1 MPPSSSRPASALRS
15 LADDVR
21 RRSDEQLRELVRRR
35 PDLARP
41 APHDLTSLAARAST
55 RSSVQRALD
64 GLDRGHLEVLE
75 ALVVSGDP
83 VDLDRTA
90 SLLGRSAR
98 SLVGFVE
105 ELWDRAL
112 LWSGVDGQHV
122 VRAASEVLGPHPV
135 GLGPSIAE
143 LRGSAPA
150 SYASP
155 EALDA
160 VIASAPPDAR
170 NILDKLTWGPPIGT
184 LSPGGPLAEVG
195 AWLLSHQL
203 ISALSADH
211 VALPREVALR
221 LRGGRLHRQT
231 ALSAPHLKVTAHE
244 QSSVDAAAGEQAS
257 ELLGLVD
264 EIAAD
269 WGPHPPRV
277 LRAGGLAVRDLKRL
291 TVLLDVDLTHAAFIV
306 EMAYAADLLADDAS
320 LEPVWAPTP
329 GYDEWQQRPSARRWV
344 RLGRA
349 WLASGRASHLI
360 GTAPASG
367 GSPINA
373 LSADVV
379 YPPMRQLRGDILAEL
394 AALPEG
400 QAPALADLIER
411 IRWRRP
417 MRRAEIIE
425 AVTAAVLREAEW
437 LGITG
442 RGALSSAGRLLYDAT
457 ADPSAAEEAISTH
470 LPSPVEHVLLQAD
483 LTAVAPGR
491 LEGSIAQFMRL
502 VSDVESRGGATVY
515 RFSPESVRRAL
526 DAGWSAAQVLTAL
539 RDASRTP
546 VPQPLEYLVGDIA
559 RRHGQTRVGSV
570 SAYIR
575 SDNSVLLDTMLADRT
590 LAALQ
595 LRRLAPTVI
604 VSQAHTGVVLEMLRE
619 NGFAP
624 VAEKTDGGVMIPPV
638 SHHRTPARRRT
649 ASPTI
654 TSVVDDQLTKTLVA
668 ALRAGE
674 ESAAYERARAL
685 SQPGPRLPSTEAAVA
700 LALLREASAD
710 GLGLWIG
717 YADADGRVTRILFY
731 PRRIVGGRAFGSV
744 EGSNVERA
752 FSIHRITGAALI

>member
-1 MPPSSSRPASALRS
+1 MRART
-15 LADDVR
+15 
-21 RRSDEQLRELVRRR
+21 DEQLKALVRAR

-41 APHDLTSLAARAST
+41 APSDLTSLAARAST

-64 GLDRGHLEVLE
+64 GLDRGHLQVLE

-83 VDLDRTA
+83 VDVARTA
-90 SLLGRSAR
+90 QLLGRSAP
-98 SLVGFVE
+98 SLAGFVQD
-105 ELWDRAL
+105 LWDRAL
-112 LWSGVDGQHV
+112 MWRGNDGQHV
-122 VRAASEVLGPHPV
+122 VRAVTEVLGPHPA
-135 GLGPSIAE
+135 GLGPSIAD
-143 LRGSAPA
+143 LTGSTPA
-150 SYASP
+150 SYDSA

-160 VIASAPPDAR
+160 VIAAAPPNAR
-170 NILDKLTWGPPIGT
+170 HILDKLTWGPPIGT
-184 LSPGGPLAEVG
+184 LSPGGPLAAVG
-195 AWLLSHQL
+195 TWLLSRQL

-221 LRGGRLHRQT
+221 LRGDRLYLET
-231 ALSAPHLKVTAHE
+231 ALIAPDLTVTAH
-244 QSSVDAAAGEQAS
+244 QQPSVDATAGGQAS

-264 EIAAD
+264 ELAAH
-269 WGPHPPRV
+269 WGPRPPRV
-277 LRAGGLAVRDLKRL
+277 LRAGGLSVRDFKRL
-291 TVLLDVDLTHAAFIV
+291 SAILDVERGHAAFVV
-306 EMAYAADLLADDAS
+306 ETAYAAALLADDAS

-329 GYDEWQQRPSARRWV
+329 GYDEWQQRPSAHRWV

-349 WLASGRASHLI
+349 WLASGRAPHLV
-360 GTAPASG
+360 GSVAAGG

-373 LSADVV
+373 LSGDVL
-379 YPPMRQLRGDILAEL
+379 YPPMRQLRGDVLAEL

-400 QAPALADLIER
+400 HAPDVASLGDR

-417 MRRAEIIE
+417 MRRAEIVE

-437 LGITG
+437 LGLTG
-442 RGALSSAGRLLYDAT
+442 RGALSAAGRILVDAN
-457 ADPSAAEEAISTH
+457 ADPSAAEEAISTN

-502 VSDVESRGGATVY
+502 VADVESRGGATVY

-526 DAGWSAAQVLTAL
+526 DAGWSSVQVLTAL

-546 VPQPLEYLVGDIA
+546 VPQPLEYLVGDVA

-575 SDNSVLLDTMLADRT
+575 SDDSAVLDTMLADRG

-595 LRRLAPTVI
+595 LRRVAPTVV
-604 VSQAHTGVVLEMLRE
+604 VSAAQTVVVLEMLRD

-624 VAEKTDGGVMIPPV
+624 VAETTDGGVVIPPV
-638 SHHRTPARRRT
+638 SHHRAPARR
-649 ASPTI
+649 APSSPTV
-654 TSVVDDQLTKTLVA
+654 TSVVDDDLTETLVS

-674 ESAAYERARAL
+674 ESAAYERAREQ
-685 SQPGPRLPSTEAAVA
+685 SQPGPRLPSTEPAVA
-700 LALLREASAD
+700 LGLLRAASAD
-710 GLGLWIG
+710 RLGLWIG
-717 YADADGRVTRILFY
+717 YADADGRTTRILFY
-731 PRRIVGGRAFGSV
+731 PKRVDGGRAYGSV

-752 FSIHRITGAALI
+752 FSIHRITGAAVS

>member
-1 MPPSSSRPASALRS
+1 
-15 LADDVR
+15 
-21 RRSDEQLRELVRRR
+21 
-35 PDLARP
+35 
-41 APHDLTSLAARAST
+41 
-55 RSSVQRALD
+55 LD

-83 VDLDRTA
+83 VDLDRA
-90 SLLGRSAR
+90 LVLLGRSAPP
-98 SLVGFVE
+98 LDGFVQD
-105 ELWDRAL
+105 LWDRAL
-112 LWSGVDGQHV
+112 LWRGSDGQHV
-122 VRAASEVLGPHPV
+122 VRAATEVLGPHPA
-135 GLGPSIAE
+135 GLGPAIAD

-150 SYASP
+150 SYASA
-155 EALDA
+155 ESLDA
-160 VIASAPPDAR
+160 VIASAPPEAR

-184 LSPGGPLAEVG
+184 LSPGGPMASMG
-195 AWLLSHQL
+195 AWLLSHEL

-221 LRGGRLHRQT
+221 LRGDRLHRKT
-231 ALSAPHLKVTAHE
+231 ALTAPDLSVIAHE
-244 QSSVDAAAGEQAS
+244 QSSVDAAAGGQAS

-269 WGPHPPRV
+269 WGPRPPRV
-277 LRAGGLAVRDLKRL
+277 LRAGGLSVRDLKR
-291 TVLLDVDLTHAAFIV
+291 VSAILDVDQAHAAFVV
-306 EMAYAADLLADDAS
+306 EIAYAADLLADDAS

-349 WLASGRASHLI
+349 WLGSGRASHLV
-360 GTAPASG
+360 GTVPAGG
-367 GSPINA
+367 GSTINA
-373 LSADVV
+373 LSADVA
-379 YPPMRQLRGDILAEL
+379 YPPTRQLRGDVLTEL

-400 QAPALADLIER
+400 QAPDVDALSDR

-442 RGALSSAGRLLYDAT
+442 RGALSTAGRLLFDAT
-457 ADPSAAEEAISTH
+457 SGPSAAEEAISTH

-515 RFSPESVRRAL
+515 RFSAESVRRAL
-526 DAGWSAAQVLTAL
+526 DAGWSSTQVLTAL

-546 VPQPLEYLVGDIA
+546 VPQPLEYLVGDVG

-570 SAYIR
+570 GSYIR
-575 SDNSVLLDTMLADRT
+575 SDNSAVLDTMLADRA

-595 LRRLAPTVI
+595 LRRLAPTVV
-604 VSQAHTGVVLEMLRE
+604 VSPANRVVVLEMLRE

-624 VAEKTDGGVMIPPV
+624 VAEKTDGAVMVARIA
-638 SHHRTPARRRT
+638 HHRTPARRPL
-649 ASPTI
+649 APMV
-654 TSVVDDQLTKTLVA
+654 TSFVDDEATQTLVS

-674 ESAAYERARAL
+674 ESAEYERAREQ
-685 SQPGPRLPSTEAAVA
+685 SQPGPRLPSTEPAVA

-710 GLGLWIG
+710 SFGLWIG
-717 YADADGRVTRILFY
+717 YADAEGRRTRILFY
-731 PRRIVGGRAFGSV
+731 PRRIEGGRAYGQVDGSP
-744 EGSNVERA
+744 GERA
-752 FSIHRITGAALI
+752 FSIHRIIGAALR

>member
-1 MPPSSSRPASALRS
+1 MRVSSSRSASAVRS

-21 RRSDEQLRELVRRR
+21 GRSDGQLQALVRHR

-41 APHDLTSLAARAST
+41 APSDLTSLAARAST

-64 GLDRGHLEVLE
+64 GLDRGRLQVLE

-83 VDLDRTA
+83 VDLARNAT
-90 SLLGRSAR
+90 LLGRPAL
-98 SLVGFVE
+98 SLDGFVQD
-105 ELWDRAL
+105 LWDRAL
-112 LWSGVDGQHV
+112 VWRGSDGQHV
-122 VRAASEVLGPHPV
+122 VRAVAEVLGPHPA
-135 GLGPSIAE
+135 GLGPAIAD
-143 LRGSAPA
+143 LRGSSPA

-170 NILDKLTWGPPIGT
+170 NILDKLTWGPPIGI
-184 LSPGGPLAEVG
+184 LSPDGPLATEG

-203 ISALSADH
+203 ISAVSAGH
-211 VALPREVALR
+211 VVLPREVALR
-221 LRGGRLHRQT
+221 LRGDRLHRESALT
-231 ALSAPHLKVTAHE
+231 APDLTATAHE
-244 QSSVDAAAGEQAS
+244 QSSVNAAAGGQAS

-264 EIAAD
+264 ELAAD
-269 WGPHPPRV
+269 WGPGPPRV
-277 LRAGGLAVRDLKRL
+277 LRAGGLSVRDFKRL
-291 TVLLDVDLTHAAFIV
+291 TAILDVDPAHAAFVV
-306 EMAYAADLLADDAS
+306 ETAYAAALLADDAS

-329 GYDEWQQRPSARRWV
+329 GYDEWQQRPSAHRWV

-349 WLASGRASHLI
+349 WLASGRAPHLV
-360 GTAPASG
+360 GTVPAGG

-373 LSADVV
+373 LSGDVV
-379 YPPMRQLRGDILAEL
+379 YPPTRQLRSDVLAEL

-400 QAPALADLIER
+400 QAPDAVSLVRR

-417 MRRAEIIE
+417 MRRAEIVE

-442 RGALSSAGRLLYDAT
+442 RGALSTAGRLLFDA
-457 ADPSAAEEAISTH
+457 AAGPSAAEEAIGTH

-491 LEGSIAQFMRL
+491 LEGSLAQFMRL
-502 VSDVESRGGATVY
+502 VADVESRGGATVY
-515 RFSPESVRRAL
+515 RFSPKSIRRGL
-526 DAGWSAAQVLTAL
+526 DAGWSSAQVLNAL
-539 RDASRTP
+539 QDASRTP
-546 VPQPLEYLVGDIA
+546 VPQPLEYLVGDVA

-575 SDNSVLLDTMLADRT
+575 SDDSAVLDTMLADRG

-595 LRRLAPTVI
+595 LRRVAPTVV
-604 VSQAHTGVVLEMLRE
+604 VSSAHTAVVLEMLRE

-624 VAEKTDGGVMIPPV
+624 VAETTDGGVMVPSV
-638 SHHRTPARRRT
+638 SHHRTPARRPP
-649 ASPTI
+649 ASPTF
-654 TSVVDDQLTKTLVA
+654 TSLVDDELTATLVS

-674 ESAAYERARAL
+674 ESAAYERAREQ
-685 SQPGPRLPSTEAAVA
+685 SQPGPRLPSTEPAVA

-710 GLGLWIG
+710 RLGLWIG
-717 YADADGRVTRILFY
+717 YADADGRTTRILFY
-731 PRRIVGGRAFGSV
+731 PKRIEGGRAYGSI

-752 FSIHRITGAALI
+752 FSIHRITGAAVS

>member
-1 MPPSSSRPASALRS
+1 M
-15 LADDVR
+15 VR
-21 RRSDEQLRELVRRR
+21 HR

-41 APHDLTSLAARAST
+41 APSDLTSLAARAST

-64 GLDRGHLEVLE
+64 GLDRGHLQVLE

-83 VDLDRTA
+83 VDLARTA
-90 SLLGRSAR
+90 TLLGRSAP
-98 SLVGFVE
+98 SLDGFVQD
-105 ELWDRAL
+105 LGDRAL
-112 LWSGVDGQHV
+112 LWRGSDGQHV
-122 VRAASEVLGPHPV
+122 VRAVAEVLGPHPA
-135 GLGPSIAE
+135 GLGPAIAD
-143 LRGSAPA
+143 LRGSSPA

-155 EALDA
+155 EALDL

-184 LSPGGPLAEVG
+184 LSPGGPLAAEG

-221 LRGGRLHRQT
+221 LRGDRLHRESALT
-231 ALSAPHLKVTAHE
+231 APDLTVTAHE
-244 QSSVDAAAGEQAS
+244 QSSVDAAAGGRAS

-264 EIAAD
+264 ELAAD
-269 WGPHPPRV
+269 WGPRPPRV
-277 LRAGGLAVRDLKRL
+277 LRAGGLSVRDFKRL
-291 TVLLDVDLTHAAFIV
+291 TAILDVDPAHAAFVV
-306 EMAYAADLLADDAS
+306 ETAYAAALLADDAS

-329 GYDEWQQRPSARRWV
+329 GYDEWQQRPSAHRWV

-349 WLASGRASHLI
+349 WLASGRAPHLV
-360 GTAPASG
+360 GTVPTGG

-373 LSADVV
+373 LSGDVV
-379 YPPMRQLRGDILAEL
+379 YPPTRQLRGDVLAEL

-400 QAPALADLIER
+400 QAPDLASLGDR

-417 MRRAEIIE
+417 MRRAEIVE

-442 RGALSSAGRLLYDAT
+442 RGALSTAGRLLFDA
-457 ADPSAAEEAISTH
+457 AAGPSAAEEAIGTH

-491 LEGSIAQFMRL
+491 LEGSLAQFMRL
-502 VSDVESRGGATVY
+502 VADVESRGGATVY
-515 RFSPESVRRAL
+515 RFSPQSVRRGL
-526 DAGWSAAQVLTAL
+526 DAGWSSAQVLNAL
-539 RDASRTP
+539 QDASRTP
-546 VPQPLEYLVGDIA
+546 VPQPLEYLVGDVA

-575 SDNSVLLDTMLADRT
+575 SDDAAVLDTMLADRG

-595 LRRLAPTVI
+595 LRRVAPTVA
-604 VSQAHTGVVLEMLRE
+604 VSPAHTAVVLEMLRE

-624 VAEKTDGGVMIPPV
+624 VAETTDGGVMVPPV
-638 SHHRTPARRRT
+638 SHHRTPARRQS
-649 ASPTI
+649 ASPTL
-654 TSVVDDQLTKTLVA
+654 TSFVDDELTATLVS

-674 ESAAYERARAL
+674 ESAAYERAREQ
-685 SQPGPRLPSTEAAVA
+685 SQPGPRLPSTEPAVA

-710 GLGLWIG
+710 SLGLWIG
-717 YADADGRVTRILFY
+717 YADADGRTTRILFY
-731 PRRIVGGRAFGSV
+731 PKRIEGGRAYGSI

-752 FSIHRITGAALI
+752 FSIHRITGAAVS

>member
-1 MPPSSSRPASALRS
+1 
-15 LADDVR
+15 VR
-21 RRSDEQLRELVRRR
+21 GRSDDQLRALVRRR

-41 APHDLTSLAARAST
+41 APSDLTSLAARAST

-83 VDLDRTA
+83 VDLDRAAT
-90 SLLGRSAR
+90 LLGRAAP
-98 SLVGFVE
+98 SLKGFVRD
-105 ELWDRAL
+105 LWVRAL
-112 LWSGVDGQHV
+112 LWRGRDGQHV
-122 VRAASEVLGPHPV
+122 VRAVAEVLGPHPA
-135 GLGPSIAE
+135 GLGPSITD

-160 VIASAPPDAR
+160 VIASAPPEAR
-170 NILDKLTWGPPIGT
+170 SILDRLTWGPPIGT
-184 LSPGGPLAEVG
+184 LSPGGHMAAAG

-203 ISALSADH
+203 ISSLSADH

-221 LRGGRLHRQT
+221 LREDRLHQQIALT
-231 ALSAPHLKVTAHE
+231 APDLTVIAHE
-244 QSSVDAAAGEQAS
+244 QSSVDAAAGGQAS

-269 WGPHPPRV
+269 WGPRPPRV
-277 LRAGGLAVRDLKRL
+277 LRAGGLSVRDFRHLAAN
-291 TVLLDVDLTHAAFIV
+291 LDVDPAHAAFVV
-306 EMAYAADLLADDAS
+306 EIAYAANLLADDAS

-329 GYDEWQQRPSARRWV
+329 GYDEWQQRPSAHRWV
-344 RLGRA
+344 RLAQA
-349 WLASGRASHLI
+349 WLASGRASHLV
-360 GTAPASG
+360 GTVPAGG
-367 GSPINA
+367 GSPVNA
-373 LSADVV
+373 LSGDVA
-379 YPPMRQLRGDILAEL
+379 YPPTRQLRGDVLAEL

-400 QAPALADLIER
+400 QAPDRACLGDR

-425 AVTAAVLREAEW
+425 TVTTAVLREAEW

-442 RGALSSAGRLLYDAT
+442 RGALSSAGRLLLDA
-457 ADPSAAEEAISTH
+457 AASPSAAEEGISAH

-526 DAGWSAAQVLTAL
+526 DAGWSSGQVLTAL
-539 RDASRTP
+539 KDASRTP
-546 VPQPLEYLVGDIA
+546 VPQPLEYLVGDVA

-570 SAYIR
+570 AAYIR
-575 SDNSVLLDTMLADRT
+575 SDDSAVLDAMLADRG

-595 LRRLAPTVI
+595 LRRLAPTVV
-604 VSQAHTGVVLEMLRE
+604 VSPAHRAVVLEMLRE
-619 NGFAP
+619 NGFGP
-624 VAEKTDGGVMIPPV
+624 VAETPTGGVVIPPV
-638 SHHRTPARRRT
+638 SHHRAPARRKRV
-649 ASPTI
+649 SPTL
-654 TSVVDDQLTKTLVA
+654 TSVVDDELTETLVA

-674 ESAAYERARAL
+674 ESAEYERARQR
-685 SQPGPRLPSTEAAVA
+685 SQPGPRLPATEPAVA

-710 GLGLWIG
+710 SRGLWIG
-717 YADADGRVTRILFY
+717 YADGDGRTTRILFY
-731 PRRIVGGRAFGSV
+731 PKRIEGGRAYGSV
-744 EGSNVERA
+744 EGSDVERA
-752 FSIHRITGAALI
+752 FSIHRITGAAVS

>member
-1 MPPSSSRPASALRS
+1 M
-15 LADDVR
+15 VR
-21 RRSDEQLRELVRRR
+21 HR

-41 APHDLTSLAARAST
+41 APSDLTSLAARAST

-64 GLDRGHLEVLE
+64 GLDRGHLQVLE

-83 VDLDRTA
+83 VDLARTA
-90 SLLGRSAR
+90 TLLGRSAP
-98 SLVGFVE
+98 SLDGFVQD
-105 ELWDRAL
+105 LGDRAL
-112 LWSGVDGQHV
+112 LWRGSDGQHV
-122 VRAASEVLGPHPV
+122 VRAVAEVLGPHPA
-135 GLGPSIAE
+135 GLGPAIAD
-143 LRGSAPA
+143 LRGSSPA

-155 EALDA
+155 EALDL

-184 LSPGGPLAEVG
+184 LSPGGPLAAEG

-221 LRGGRLHRQT
+221 LRGDRLHRESALT
-231 ALSAPHLKVTAHE
+231 APDLTVTAHE
-244 QSSVDAAAGEQAS
+244 QSSVDAAAGGRAS

-264 EIAAD
+264 ELAAD
-269 WGPHPPRV
+269 WGPRPPRV
-277 LRAGGLAVRDLKRL
+277 LRAGGLSVRDFKRL
-291 TVLLDVDLTHAAFIV
+291 TAILDVDPAHAAFVV
-306 EMAYAADLLADDAS
+306 ETAYAAALLADDAS

-329 GYDEWQQRPSARRWV
+329 GYDEWQQRPSAHRWV

-349 WLASGRASHLI
+349 WLASGRAPHLV
-360 GTAPASG
+360 GTVPTGG

-373 LSADVV
+373 LSGDVV
-379 YPPMRQLRGDILAEL
+379 YPPTRQLRGDVLAEL

-400 QAPALADLIER
+400 QAPDLASLGDR

-417 MRRAEIIE
+417 MRRAEIVE

-442 RGALSSAGRLLYDAT
+442 RGALSTAGRLLFDA
-457 ADPSAAEEAISTH
+457 AAGPSAAEEAIGTH
-470 LPSPVEHVLLQAD
+470 LPSPVEHILLQAD

-491 LEGSIAQFMRL
+491 LEGSLAQFMRL
-502 VSDVESRGGATVY
+502 VADVESRGGATVY
-515 RFSPESVRRAL
+515 RFSPQSVRRGL
-526 DAGWSAAQVLTAL
+526 DAGWSSAQVLNAL
-539 RDASRTP
+539 QDASRTP
-546 VPQPLEYLVGDIA
+546 VPQPLEYLVGDVA

-575 SDNSVLLDTMLADRT
+575 SDDAAVLDTMLADRG

-595 LRRLAPTVI
+595 LRRVAPTVA
-604 VSQAHTGVVLEMLRE
+604 VSPAHTAVVLEMLRE

-624 VAEKTDGGVMIPPV
+624 VAETTDGGVMVPPV
-638 SHHRTPARRRT
+638 SHHRTPARRQS
-649 ASPTI
+649 ASPTL
-654 TSVVDDQLTKTLVA
+654 TSFVDDELTATLVS

-674 ESAAYERARAL
+674 ESAAYERAREQ
-685 SQPGPRLPSTEAAVA
+685 SQPGPRLPSTEPAVA

-710 GLGLWIG
+710 SLGLWIG
-717 YADADGRVTRILFY
+717 YADADGRTTRILFY
-731 PRRIVGGRAFGSV
+731 PKRIEGGRAYGSI

-752 FSIHRITGAALI
+752 FSIHRITGAAVS